1 MIFLRVQNKL
11 KLSFCISMLLMKQKM
26 FLGVSSVISEKAF
39 IDIRHGI
46 FSGGGL
52 IFVQGFFVFCSKPYG
67 FFQGGGGRLIFAR
80 IRATH

>member
-1 MIFLRVQNKL
+1 MRIQNKL

-26 FLGVSSVISEKAF
+26 SLGVSSVVSEKAF

-52 IFVQGFFVFCSKPYG
+52 IFVQGFFVFC
-67 FFQGGGGRLIFAR
+67 
-80 IRATH
+80 